1 MSQITN
7 TEIDNEISGE
17 LKQEITR
24 ILYEACKKLGFL
36 NNEEAFW
43 VLIPYDPSKS
53 NIWLQARGKIGHI
66 SAQITWP
73 DHVCYEPELEEQYK
87 LLNMMRESLFVIHIH
102 NHPTVPNLLY
112 GASPNDRSF
121 AKYWKNLRKEL
132 FFKMKFFIV
141 QQDSAFEYQEDGD
154 KIQWLGNIIESKSI
168 SEKEYYDKQ
177 FPFDVAKKMMKEQRK
192 KFYENLSENYH
203 KSFLNVKYVYLLW
216 ENLIKA
222 KMDKNFNF
230 VDYIL
235 AYFDLM
241 GQKER
246 LDLLRKI
253 PINEQERIQFN
264 LNKSQ
269 TCDAV
274 RCIRKGLRDSFDAY
288 RKEAI
293 SAVDNAILLEKVES
307 KYQFNFYS
315 DAFAISCRYANN
327 INKPLIQHVFGQLV
341 SLSFMMITCLRNE
354 TPVRGG
360 IEVGKVFEWP
370 EGCNIGIYGPVM
382 LDVEELEKKIAFYPR
397 MIIGENLYKCINNWS
412 TELKNGDIYYND
424 FIPIIESCKGMIIE
438 DRDGSMILDYLG
450 TEIYKLAKSDPRMIK
465 YVKLGWNF
473 VNYKYEQLKN
483 NKKSNLGMK
492 YFLLKEYY
500 ASRLAIWNLA

>member
-1 MSQITN
+1 MLVAVIATFVIGYLAIVLEHPLKLDKTVPALLAGVLCWALIEGNNDIKNIAKYFIKQIDPSLNDASDLLKHLSFKDREEIEFVVSQITN

-192 KFYENLSENYH
+192 KFYENLSE
-203 KSFLNVKYVYLLW
+203 
-216 ENLIKA
+216 
-222 KMDKNFNF
+222 D
-230 VDYIL
+230 
-235 AYFDLM
+235 
-241 GQKER
+241 
-246 LDLLRKI
+246 
-253 PINEQERIQFN
+253 
-264 LNKSQ
+264 
-269 TCDAV
+269 
-274 RCIRKGLRDSFDAY
+274 
-288 RKEAI
+288 
-293 SAVDNAILLEKVES
+293 
-307 KYQFNFYS
+307 
-315 DAFAISCRYANN
+315 
-327 INKPLIQHVFGQLV
+327 
-341 SLSFMMITCLRNE
+341 
-354 TPVRGG
+354 
-360 IEVGKVFEWP
+360 
-370 EGCNIGIYGPVM
+370 
-382 LDVEELEKKIAFYPR
+382 ELP
-397 MIIGENLYKCINNWS
+397 
-412 TELKNGDIYYND
+412 
-424 FIPIIESCKGMIIE
+424 
-438 DRDGSMILDYLG
+438 
-450 TEIYKLAKSDPRMIK
+450 
-465 YVKLGWNF
+465 
-473 VNYKYEQLKN
+473 
-483 NKKSNLGMK
+483 
-492 YFLLKEYY
+492 
-500 ASRLAIWNLA
+500 